1 VSAAAAGAAGP
12 EPADG
17 RPGDAADP
25 GRSVP
30 FTATQAQRL
39 RELGA
44 ADAAAAQ
51 GFTDAAARNAA
62 FKRLEDELT
71 RAGRER
77 LLALRQAQRGPQLV
91 ELTATLGAAV
101 RGAGFVQVVTP
112 HIITGESLDK
122 MGIEHGHPLRE
133 QVFWLDDRHCLRPML
148 APNLYTLLRRLGR
161 IYTRPFGI
169 VEIGACFRR
178 DTKGASHLNE
188 FTMMNLVELGRP
200 QDQGRARLEELA
212 ALVMAAAGIAAYDL
226 VPTDSEVYGQM
237 LDVEVDGSEVCSAT
251 VGPLPMD
258 GNWGIVEPW
267 VGLGFGLE
275 RLLMARDALTS
286 IERVGRSVNYL
297 DAVRLNI

>member
-1 VSAAAAGAAGP
+1 MSGAGMG
-12 EPADG
+12 
-17 RPGDAADP
+17 
-25 GRSVP
+25 

-44 ADAAAAQ
+44 AAGAVDET
-51 GFTDAAARNAA
+51 FPDAAARNAA
-62 FKRLEDELT
+62 FKRLEDELHARRP
-71 RAGRER
+71 RAPARAARRRSRAPAPGAGGGPRR
-77 LLALRQAQRGPQLV
+77 RRARAL
-91 ELTATLGAAV
+91 
-101 RGAGFVQVVTP
+101 GFVQVVTP
-112 HIITGESLDK
+112 HIITADALAK

-133 QVFWLDDRHCLRPML
+133 QVFWLEDKRCLRPML

-169 VEIGACFRR
+169 FEIGTCFRR

-200 QDQGRARLEELA
+200 QAEGRARLEELA
-212 ALVMAAAGIAAYDL
+212 ALVMAAAGVADYQL
-226 VPTDSEVYGQM
+226 VPTDSEVYGEM
-237 LDVEVDGSEVCSAT
+237 LDVEVGGSEVCSAT

-258 GNWGIVEPW
+258 SNWGIVEPW

-275 RLLMARDALTS
+275 RLLMAREGHAG
-286 IERVGRSVNYL
+286 IERTGRSLSYL

>member
-1 VSAAAAGAAGP
+1 M
-12 EPADG
+12 
-17 RPGDAADP
+17 
-25 GRSVP
+25 
-30 FTATQAQRL
+30 
-39 RELGA
+39 ELG
-44 ADAAAAQ
+44 
-51 GFTDAAARNAA
+51 
-62 FKRLEDELT
+62 
-71 RAGRER
+71 
-77 LLALRQAQRGPQLV
+77 
-91 ELTATLGAAV
+91 ATLGAAV
-101 RGAGFVQVVTP
+101 RGAGFVQVTTP
-112 HIITGESLDK
+112 HIITEDLLTR

-161 IYTRPFGI
+161 IYARPFGL

-200 QDQGRARLEELA
+200 QAEGLARLKELA
-212 ALVMAAAGIAAYDL
+212 ALVMAAAGIPRYEL

-258 GNWGIVEPW
+258 SNWGIVEPW

-275 RLLMARDALTS
+275 RLLMAREGAS
-286 IERVGRSVNYL
+286 GIERVGRSVNYL